1 MRGKM
6 LAVATAVLHMAG
18 VPTAVVTRTVVAP
31 PAIRAALVGIATA
44 PLAAALAGLAAAL
57 AAAVAIALLLG
68 SVAAAPSPSA
78 ASASFV
84 IPAAVSFF

>member
-1 MRGKM
+1 MVRGKM

-44 PLAAALAGLAAAL
+44 PLAAALAGLAVEI
-57 AAAVAIALLLG
+57 AAAIPIAASPTYRAAAG
-68 SVAAAPSPSA
+68 SVA
-78 ASASFV
+78 V
-84 IPAAVSFF
+84 